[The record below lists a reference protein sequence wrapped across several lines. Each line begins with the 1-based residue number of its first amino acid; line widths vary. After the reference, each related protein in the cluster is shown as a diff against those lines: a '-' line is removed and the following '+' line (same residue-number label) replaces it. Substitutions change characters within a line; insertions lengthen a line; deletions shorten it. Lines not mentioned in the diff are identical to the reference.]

1 MRLPKTINVQV
12 GKKFWAKV
20 KEEIMTEV
28 FKAFNLYGVKAIQ
41 VAYDVIR
48 VTFSTE
54 DGYRIAKGL
63 TGVRLFGLWCPIL
76 GGGPPVTIVHVFDYP
91 YEEENSHVSSV
102 FGDFGEVKNVKNQT
116 YLTNPRVFTGT
127 RLVFMVLN
135 STLPRGLTI
144 NGYLCRVWYKGQPL
158 VCNLCNV
165 QGHKAAVC
173 PNKDKCRRCGGQG
186 HFARNCTK
194 DLDADPASTADGS
207 SVPAQPANVDVH
219 SGPVS
224 GEVQNDV
231 QNVVPSDGNC
241 DLDVDGSS
249 TEENDD
255 VESLDSDDG
264 DSDSD
269 DDFVEVEEQPKSPL
283 NDLVIVR
290 ESNVE
295 NVDGASVDVSL
306 NNGME
311 CESGSGLVVSEKDG
325 ESNVESES
333 LNKSVDIQ
341 ESVLPVANDN
351 VGDSS
356 ISEVNESSQSQS
368 ILDPKGP
375 SDSISECAESSGS
388 QSILDPKE
396 PSDSISEFTES
407 SGNQGILDPKGA
419 SGSFG
424 ARSLQGKAKSSVIS
438 KLLPR
443 KQPVVRS
450 GHHSLPVV
458 VPSRPSLGGKVKKR

>member
-1 MRLPKTINVQV
+1 MILM
-12 GKKFWAKV
+12 
-20 KEEIMTEV
+20 MT
-28 FKAFNLYGVKAIQ
+28 
-41 VAYDVIR
+41 
-48 VTFSTE
+48 
-54 DGYRIAKGL
+54 
-63 TGVRLFGLWCPIL
+63 
-76 GGGPPVTIVHVFDYP
+76 
-91 YEEENSHVSSV
+91 
-102 FGDFGEVKNVKNQT
+102 
-116 YLTNPRVFTGT
+116 
-127 RLVFMVLN
+127 
-135 STLPRGLTI
+135 
-144 NGYLCRVWYKGQPL
+144 
-158 VCNLCNV
+158 
-165 QGHKAAVC
+165 
-173 PNKDKCRRCGGQG
+173 
-186 HFARNCTK
+186 
-194 DLDADPASTADGS
+194 
-207 SVPAQPANVDVH
+207 
-219 SGPVS
+219 
-224 GEVQNDV
+224 
-231 QNVVPSDGNC
+231 
-241 DLDVDGSS
+241 
-249 TEENDD
+249 
-255 VESLDSDDG
+255 
-264 DSDSD
+264 
-269 DDFVEVEEQPKSPL
+269 VEVDEQPKSPL
-283 NDLVIVR
+283 NDLVIVEKVR

-295 NVDGASVDVSL
+295 NVDGASVDISL

-333 LNKSVDIQ
+333 LNNSVDIQ
-341 ESVLPVANDN
+341 ETALPLANDN

-356 ISEVNESSQSQS
+356 ISEVTESSQSQS